1 MNKTSIKKL
10 WAVIACSIIVS
21 SAAFSQIDN
30 MDFLRGGTADA
41 VKIIQA
47 YFAPYANA
55 FGAGLNGG
63 WYNTA
68 KPHKLGGF
76 DITASFNFGMVPK
89 SAGTFN
95 VADLGLTSLTGTG
108 IASTISGPS
117 TSNVTLTKTVNVP
130 GTGDINV
137 ASFKLPPGTGWRL
150 IPVPTAQ
157 IGIGLPLG
165 TELKIRYMP
174 ALNVKDANISLWG
187 VGLMHSI
194 MQYIPGH
201 KILPVDV
208 SVFGGYTRI
217 TTNIPLD
224 LQPAVG
230 APQSYGPL
238 YNAAT
243 SFVDQK
249 MTANIGAWN
258 VGIISSVKVAIL
270 TVYGGLGYSNTVT
283 DISLKG
289 NYPLPVPDPA
299 ISTTQGVY
307 KDAGV
312 INNFPAINIKNFSG
326 LRANLGLR
334 IKLAVVTI
342 HMDYTRSQYNVFSTG
357 LGISFR

>member
-1 MNKTSIKKL
+1 MDKATFKRL
-10 WAVIACSIIVS
+10 WASIACVIIVS
-21 SAAFSQIDN
+21 SISYSQIDN
-30 MDFLRGGTADA
+30 MDFLRGGATDA
-41 VKIIQA
+41 VKIIQS
-47 YFAPYANA
+47 YFSPYANA

-76 DITASFNFGMVPK
+76 DITASFNFSMVPK

-95 VADLGLTSLTGTG
+95 VADLGLTALTGTG

-117 TSNVTLTKTVNVP
+117 TSNVTLTKTVS
-130 GTGDINV
+130 GITV

-150 IPVPTAQ
+150 IPTPTAQ

-174 ALNVKDANISLWG
+174 PMKLKDANLSLWG

-201 KILPVDV
+201 KLIPVDL
-208 SVFGGYTRI
+208 SVFGGFTKI
-217 TTNIPLD
+217 TTNIPLS
-224 LQPAVG
+224 LQPKAG
-230 APQSYGPL
+230 APQSYTV
-238 YNAAT
+238 YNAAS
-243 SFVDQK
+243 SFNDQK
-249 MTANIGAWN
+249 MSANIEAWN
-258 VGIISSVKVAIL
+258 VGIISSVKVAVL
-270 TVYGGLGYSNTVT
+270 TVYGGVGYSHTLT
-283 DISLKG
+283 DIRLKG
-289 NYPLPVPDPA
+289 NYPLPVPDA
-299 ISTTQGVY
+299 VISTTEGVY

-312 INNFPAINIKNFSG
+312 INNFPAISIKNFSG
-326 LRANLGLR
+326 LRMNLGLR
-334 IKLAVVTI
+334 VKLAVVTI

>member
-1 MNKTSIKKL
+1 MKKISLKRL
-10 WAVIACSIIVS
+10 WAAIACFIMIS
-21 SAAFSQIDN
+21 SASYSQIDN
-30 MDFLRGGTADA
+30 MDFLKGGTEDA

-76 DITASFNFGMVPK
+76 DITASFNLGMVPT

-95 VADLGLTSLTGTG
+95 VEDLDLQFLTGTG
-108 IASTISGPS
+108 IASTISGPK
-117 TSNVTLTKTVNVP
+117 TSNVTLEKNVTVSGN
-130 GTGDINV
+130 TYNV

-174 ALNVKDANISLWG
+174 ALNLKDANVSLWG

-194 MQYIPGH
+194 MQYIPGN
-201 KILPVDV
+201 KLLPVDL
-208 SVFGGYTRI
+208 SVFGGYTKI
-217 TTNIPLD
+217 TTNIPID
-224 LQPAVG
+224 LQPG
-230 APQSYGPL
+230 TPQNYTSP

-243 SFVDQK
+243 SFLGQK
-249 MTANIGAWN
+249 MTAGVGAWN
-258 VGIISSVKVAIL
+258 VGVIASVKVAVL
-270 TVYGGLGYSNTVT
+270 TVYGGMGYSNTVT
-283 DISLKG
+283 DIRLKG
-289 NYPLPVPDPA
+289 NYPLPEVNPA
-299 ISTTQGVY
+299 ISTTEGVY
-307 KDAGV
+307 ENGGV
-312 INNFPAINIKNFSG
+312 ITDFPAITIKNFSG
-326 LRANLGLR
+326 LRANLGVR
-334 IKLAVVTI
+334 VKLAVVTI